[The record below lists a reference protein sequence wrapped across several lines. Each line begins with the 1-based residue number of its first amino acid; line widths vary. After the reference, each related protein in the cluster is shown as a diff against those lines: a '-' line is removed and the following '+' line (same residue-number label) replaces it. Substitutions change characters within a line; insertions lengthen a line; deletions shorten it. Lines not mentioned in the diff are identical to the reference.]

1 MTKRIKK
8 DTKGRFDTEH
18 TIGGAA
24 SDLNINP
31 QTSNPGGTLIILPT
45 ISSGRQE
52 DKRAKFQPLKSQNLK
67 TLLAVLITVEGL
79 ANSIRGAGG
88 SQMSV

>member
-1 MTKRIKK
+1 MPDKFPRRIRITEGIKK
-8 DTKGRFDTEH
+8 DTKGRFNTKH

-31 QTSNPGGTLIILPT
+31 QTSNPGGILMILPT

-67 TLLAVLITVEGL
+67 TLLTVLNTDL
-79 ANSIRGAGG
+79 
-88 SQMSV
+88 Q